1 MQILG
6 LASETHDTGLA
17 ILDNGEPAL
26 VLEEERL
33 NRQKHT
39 LLFPSRSLKAAFDGP
54 HRKLADIDV
63 ITTPWDTKRLRRT
76 FFGALF
82 RKLPASLALSLP
94 KAHTTQDSGVVFLNF
109 WMRRDLRAAFPDQAL
124 PPIVNVGHHE
134 SHAAIYFLSPFE
146 DATVIVLDG
155 YGDDSASSVFTGQG
169 NKLERRWHGPFFDS
183 LGVVYTLMTLHL
195 GFAPFEEGTVMALAA
210 CGDDRYVAKMRE
222 LIKLEP
228 EGRFSIDM
236 SYFSYDSM
244 GMLRPFRRKFFD
256 RFGPSRRRTD
266 PLEDHHMALA
276 RALQAVTEDV
286 VLHVARAAR
295 SRFPS
300 RNLVFTGGVAL
311 NCVANGRLLH
321 ESGFE
326 RVWVPPCASDTGA
339 PLGSALWHHHQTLG
353 HPRRS
358 EMHHAYLG
366 LEYSDAEIK
375 GSLEAAGLTFERLDE
390 AALLSRAAEDLAC
403 NRIVGW
409 YQGRYEI
416 GPRALGNRSILASPL
431 TPGIRDV
438 INKRVKF
445 REPFRPFAPSVLE
458 DYAADYFE
466 LTHSDPFMTTATKVR
481 PEKADSIPAA
491 VHVDGTARVQT
502 VSAKANPLYYALI
515 DQFRKRTGVPIL
527 LNTSFNKQEPI
538 VTRPQDAISCY
549 LRTEID
555 VLVLGNYYCVDR
567 PAVAVQRARDAFEL
581 IEANMSGGE

>member
-222 LIKLEP
+222 LI
-228 EGRFSIDM
+228 
-236 SYFSYDSM
+236 
-244 GMLRPFRRKFFD
+244 
-256 RFGPSRRRTD
+256 
-266 PLEDHHMALA
+266 
-276 RALQAVTEDV
+276 
-286 VLHVARAAR
+286 
-295 SRFPS
+295 
-300 RNLVFTGGVAL
+300 
-311 NCVANGRLLH
+311 
-321 ESGFE
+321 
-326 RVWVPPCASDTGA
+326 
-339 PLGSALWHHHQTLG
+339 
-353 HPRRS
+353 
-358 EMHHAYLG
+358 
-366 LEYSDAEIK
+366 
-375 GSLEAAGLTFERLDE
+375 
-390 AALLSRAAEDLAC
+390 
-403 NRIVGW
+403 
-409 YQGRYEI
+409 
-416 GPRALGNRSILASPL
+416 
-431 TPGIRDV
+431 
-438 INKRVKF
+438 
-445 REPFRPFAPSVLE
+445 
-458 DYAADYFE
+458 
-466 LTHSDPFMTTATKVR
+466 
-481 PEKADSIPAA
+481 
-491 VHVDGTARVQT
+491 
-502 VSAKANPLYYALI
+502 
-515 DQFRKRTGVPIL
+515 
-527 LNTSFNKQEPI
+527 
-538 VTRPQDAISCY
+538 
-549 LRTEID
+549 
-555 VLVLGNYYCVDR
+555 
-567 PAVAVQRARDAFEL
+567 
-581 IEANMSGGE
+581 